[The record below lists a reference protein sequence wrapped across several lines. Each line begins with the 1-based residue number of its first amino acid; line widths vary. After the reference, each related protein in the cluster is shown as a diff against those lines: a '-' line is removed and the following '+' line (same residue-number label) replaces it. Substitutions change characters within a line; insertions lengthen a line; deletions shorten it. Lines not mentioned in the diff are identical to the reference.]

1 MKLRSTIV
9 GLAILASAVDGGAL
23 TLGRARGAAIVG
35 RALDVSIPVQLT
47 ADESAAQL
55 CAEADVFHADT
66 KQESARVRV
75 TVDTAQ
81 PLAPVIRVVSST
93 PIDEPV
99 VTVYVKVGCGQ
110 KNTRRYV
117 LLADVASEPAPAS
130 LPAPA
135 AVSLPTVSTTPVA
148 PPATVQAVV
157 VAPPVATL
165 PVLVPPVP
173 AGAAPAA
180 VPETSPEVVTSVPG
194 AASGTVP
201 AQAAAKPV
209 PVAKP
214 AVAKPKSQ
222 APKKPVAKQVPAK
235 PKATVSGST
244 PVEAKAVE
252 AAKGAP
258 KPTAKEAAAD
268 KTKAGKDAGQSRL
281 KLDPMTTLADRV
293 ANLENATAIPTPEQ
307 VKEAQRVQT
316 LEESVKTLVA
326 LAAKNEASMLQMRT
340 QLAKAESERIS
351 INWIYALGGLLLAC
365 LAAITWLW
373 RRQRSAP
380 VQAGARDDWWSGG
393 NKPEHAVR
401 QSQAGVLAGAS
412 AQGPESVPPMAAYRA
427 GPSAPPS
434 VFDEVHQA
442 RTSQFGANALKPAGS
457 DATVAVKRSA
467 PASDSDDVDV
477 SLVEMSES
485 NFDNLMQSG
494 QAHSALRKGPLPRQ
508 AEASATRA
516 QPMELS
522 RAINSDQVFDIRQQ
536 ADFFVSLGQTDQAV
550 RILEA
555 RLNESG
561 ESSPLLYLDLLQIL
575 HSLGLRQDYH
585 QFREEFNILFNSH
598 VPEFAAFKEEGRS
611 LEEYPHVLAHVTA
624 LWNTPKAQMVI
635 EASVFRDPTDDKSK
649 PFDLAAFRDLLLLHA
664 IAQNTS
670 RAGPVNSNLSPLPSS
685 ATATA
690 GAAAAPARQGG
701 ADVDIALDTRNGMLP
716 MPPIGGAVDLDLD
729 LSDLVNPAA
738 PQGSGAMKPVPLMAS
753 NAVPAPVVPVLPALL
768 PVLPSLGAATA
779 SAQPAQAKAVSDID
793 LPDLSPN
800 ETSTVL
806 PLGEVELPSL
816 VDNNF
821 LDFKTDATVKYT
833 LPKPKA

>member
-1 MKLRSTIV
+1 MKLRIRSTVV
-9 GLAILASAVDGGAL
+9 GLAILASAMDGGAL

-35 RALDVSIPVQLT
+35 RALDISVPVQLT
-47 ADESAAQL
+47 ADETAAQL

-66 KQESARVRV
+66 KQEASRVRV
-75 TVDTAQ
+75 TVDTTQ
-81 PLAPVIRVVSST
+81 PLSPVIRVVSSS

-110 KNTRRYV
+110 KSTRRYV

-130 LPAPA
+130 LPVPA
-135 AVSLPTVSTTPVA
+135 AVSLPTVA
-148 PPATVQAVV
+148 PGPAPATSPVVV
-157 VAPPVATL
+157 VA
-165 PVLVPPVP
+165 VPAQPAP

-180 VPETSPEVVTSVPG
+180 VPETSPEVVSAVPGAAPG
-194 AASGTVP
+194 AASGALPAP
-201 AQAAAKPV
+201 AQAAAR
-209 PVAKP
+209 P
-214 AVAKPKSQ
+214 AIVAKPKSP
-222 APKKPVAKQVPAK
+222 APKKPVVKQATAK
-235 PKATVSGST
+235 PKAPATVSAQA
-244 PVEAKAVE
+244 PVETKAAEV
-252 AAKGAP
+252 AKGAP
-258 KPTAKEAAAD
+258 KASTKASAKDAAAD
-268 KTKAGKDAGQSRL
+268 KTKTDKDAGQSRL

-293 ANLENATAIPTPEQ
+293 ANLESAAVIPTPEQ
-307 VKEAQRVQT
+307 IKEAQRVQT
-316 LEESVKTLVA
+316 LEDSVKTLVA

-340 QLAKAESERIS
+340 QLAKAEAERIS
-351 INWIYALGGLLLAC
+351 INWIYALGGLLVAC
-365 LAAITWLW
+365 LVAIAWLW
-373 RRQRSAP
+373 SRQRQVRAP
-380 VQAGARDDWWSGG
+380 GGARDDWWSGA
-393 NKPEHAVR
+393 NKPEHAER
-401 QSQAGVLAGAS
+401 NSQAGALASAA
-412 AQGPESVPPMAAYRA
+412 AQGPESVPSMAAYRA
-427 GPSAPPS
+427 GGSAPPS

-442 RTSQFGANALKPAGS
+442 RTSQFDANALKPTGGN
-457 DATVAVKRSA
+457 ATVAVKRA
-467 PASDSDDVDV
+467 PPKMDSDDVDV

-508 AEASATRA
+508 TEASATRA
-516 QPMELS
+516 QPMELA

-550 RILEA
+550 RILET

-575 HSLGLRQDYH
+575 HSLGLRQDFH

-598 VPEFAAFKEEGRS
+598 VPEFATFKQEGRS
-611 LEEYPHVLAHVTA
+611 LEEYPHVLAHITA
-624 LWNTPKAQMVI
+624 LWSTPKAQMVI
-635 EASVFRDPTDDKSK
+635 EASVFRDPTDDNSK

-670 RAGPVNSNLSPLPSS
+670 RAGPVNSDLAPLPAAKGGLAGSTS
-685 ATATA
+685 AV
-690 GAAAAPARQGG
+690 PVREGG
-701 ADVDIALDTRNGMLP
+701 SAVDIPLDTRNGMLP
-716 MPPIGGAVDLDLD
+716 MPPTGGTVDLDLDLD

-738 PQGSGAMKPVPLMAS
+738 PRVSGAMKPVPLMAS
-753 NAVPAPVVPVLPALL
+753 NTAPAPVVPVLP
-768 PVLPSLGAATA
+768 SLGALVE
-779 SAQPAQAKAVSDID
+779 SAQPVQAKAVSDID

-806 PLGEVELPSL
+806 PLEDAELPSL